1 MCIVDHSEVPE
12 SPWRPNYRMW
22 HLVGP
27 SQNVAVTLDYSRV
40 GTGAG
45 APLHVHED
53 DELITVLE
61 GELEV
66 RVGDAVLKAGPE
78 NTIVV
83 PKGTVHGFTSVSEED
98 SRVIT
103 YFPVPDPFARTT
115 YVEGGP
121 AAGSGS

>member
-1 MCIVDHSEVPE
+1 MCIVNHSEVSE
-12 SPWRPNYRMW
+12 SPWRPNYRRW
-22 HLVGP
+22 LLVGA
-27 SQNVAVTLDYSRV
+27 SQDVSVTLDYSRV

-66 RVGDAVLKAGPE
+66 RVGDDILRAGPDH
-78 NTIVV
+78 TIVV
-83 PKGTVHGFTSVSEED
+83 PKGTAHGFTSVSEED
-98 SRVIT
+98 SRLLT
-103 YFPVPDPFARTT
+103 YFPVPDPFSRTT